1 MHLIQTTVQIP
12 ESKEVQFLQS
22 LYEQRT
28 SEQLK
33 PSLTLTRA
41 TAIVQPKVG
50 LLRER
55 AAGPVQFEL
64 MQQCEV
70 FSIMLWLERKHVIRF
85 KYIQKQNNLVLIIK
99 AIRLDKTGH

>member
-1 MHLIQTTVQIP
+1 M
-12 ESKEVQFLQS
+12 
-22 LYEQRT
+22 
-28 SEQLK
+28 
-33 PSLTLTRA
+33 
-41 TAIVQPKVG
+41 VQPKVG

-64 MQQCEV
+64 MQRCEV
-70 FSIMLWLERKHVIRF
+70 FSIMLWLERKRVIRF